1 MMSVNVAM
9 TDATELLGTLPL
21 NQIFCLAVLPCSL
34 AVPRPPAVR
43 AEAGRGPAGQAQSLA
58 ASALDKSETGRN

>member
-1 MMSVNVAM
+1 MMSVKVAM

-21 NQIFCLAVLPCSL
+21 NQTSLLSGRAALLPGC
-34 AVPRPPAVR
+34 PPPAVR